1 MQLYLHTL
9 PICGSIC
16 WNYKII
22 KGKIMKFSYPIFI
35 KKVERVLDKGICF
48 QQTECNYQFI
58 IIIENDDAY
67 LSKSFFLVTTSL
79 DLRFYNISNYYNNQE
94 FFMKFLQYNYFP
106 INKIINDERS
116 NLTIDYT
123 FSLNCIAIEVRG
135 DFNYNGLI
143 L

>member
-1 MQLYLHTL
+1 
-9 PICGSIC
+9 
-16 WNYKII
+16 
-22 KGKIMKFSYPIFI
+22 MKFSYPIFI
-35 KKVERVLDKGICF
+35 KKVNKVLNKSICV
-48 QQTECNYQFI
+48 QQIECGYIFTECSYQFI
-58 IIIENDDAY
+58 IIIENDDVY

-94 FFMKFLQYNYFP
+94 FFMKFLQDNYLP
-106 INKIINDERS
+106 INKNRINDKRP

-123 FSLNCIAIEVRG
+123 FSLNCIAIEVKG

>member
-1 MQLYLHTL
+1 
-9 PICGSIC
+9 
-16 WNYKII
+16 
-22 KGKIMKFSYPIFI
+22 MKFSYPIFI